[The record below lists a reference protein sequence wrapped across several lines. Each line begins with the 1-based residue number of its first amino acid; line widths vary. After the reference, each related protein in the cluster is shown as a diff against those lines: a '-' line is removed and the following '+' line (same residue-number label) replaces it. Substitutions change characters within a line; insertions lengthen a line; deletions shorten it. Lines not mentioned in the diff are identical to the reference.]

1 MTDKMRKEFAKWF
14 KSISDIDVL
23 FDECGLAFAVDKP
36 KTHGDKIVNT
46 AVEHS
51 WSAWK
56 ASRAALCV
64 ELPDSERSGDCGDV
78 LYRSD
83 VEEALDAAG
92 VQYK

>member
-1 MTDKMRKEFAKWF
+1 MTDKMREEFAKWF

-51 WSAWK
+51 WSAWR

-64 ELPDSERSGDCGDV
+64 ELPDYEMDCGECH
-78 LYRSD
+78 YHAGNIQS
-83 VEEALDAAG
+83 ALDEAG
-92 VQYK
+92 VRYK